1 MLKGVSALFLLLLYV
16 FCSGTVR
23 ADSEKD
29 ALKNKKVEKY
39 EKLSLFVGLDHY
51 VIRDS
56 AGMGVSIGVAYINEN
71 SVLALRATR
80 LIDVFDRL
88 EDDVD
93 NFFFGDEQEN
103 SEDDTSISEVSLVY
117 GKKLDDFVL
126 SLGVGSLKAKNM
138 ADDYIGDDGRFNFS
152 VTGLV
157 YSVAWGGPYV
167 GGSIELSGN
176 LNSEENLHMISLLLY
191 L

>member
-1 MLKGVSALFLLLLYV
+1 MFKDVSLFFLLLLTV

-23 ADSEKD
+23 ADSESD
-29 ALKNKKVEKY
+29 TLKNKKVEKY
-39 EKLSLFVGLDHY
+39 EKLSLFVGLDYY
-51 VIRDS
+51 VLRDS
-56 AGMGVSIGVAYINEN
+56 AGMGASVGVAYINEN

-88 EDDVD
+88 EDSVD
-93 NFFFGDEQEN
+93 NFFLGDEETN
-103 SEDDTSISEVSLVY
+103 SADDTLISEVSLVY

-138 ADDYIGDDGRFNFS
+138 ADDYVGDDDRFNFS

-191 L
+191 F